1 MNSISA
7 LALANQETNIED
19 RSGNYLFIKFGKNIN
34 ASILLENE
42 VMHEYLNHTNQ
53 IERAICKPN
62 GKKLDGYPD
71 GSVKAELT
79 RDAVIAK
86 YAAILSKEETPILW
100 RCV

>member
-1 MNSISA
+1 MNEQFA
-7 LALANQETNIED
+7 
-19 RSGNYLFIKFGKNIN
+19 
-34 ASILLENE
+34 
-42 VMHEYLNHTNQ
+42 
-53 IERAICKPN
+53 KPN

-100 RCV
+100 EATEGDINNINYKTITAAASKGEPRYLKF